1 MTPFSILF
9 ENDEILLINKPN
21 GVSVQGGKGIFH
33 PLDTELSAQLGYKI
47 HLVHR
52 LDKETSGILV
62 VSKNPVAA
70 AKWTKLIGQKEVKK
84 EYTAICIGK
93 PVVKGKTV
101 DSGVLEGIVE
111 AHGREQSANLSFC
124 VEESREFEVAKT
136 SEDGQTVVEMQ
147 KISLAKIK
155 IKLGTGRMHQIR
167 IQMAKN
173 GAPVAA
179 DDQHGNFKQ
188 NKLLRKLGIK
198 KLCLAATRLT
208 IPVDGKPRIFEIPLP
223 EHMKVIFDA
232 RNG

>member
-9 ENDEILLINKPN
+9 ENDEILLVNKPN

-33 PLDTELSAQLGYKI
+33 PLDTELSTQLGYKI

-52 LDKETSGILV
+52 LDKDTAGILV
-62 VSKNPVAA
+62 VAKNPVAA

-101 DSGVLEGIVE
+101 DSGTLEGIVE
-111 AHGREQSANLSFC
+111 AHGREQTANLSFS
-124 VEESREFEVAKT
+124 VQESREFEVTKT
-136 SEDGQTVVEMQ
+136 SEDGQTVLDKQ
-147 KISLAKIK
+147 KIVLSKIA

-167 IQMAKN
+167 IQMAK
-173 GAPVAA
+173 ALSPVAA

-198 KLCLAATRLT
+198 KLCLAATKLT
-208 IPVDGKPRIFEIPLP
+208 IPVAGKSMVFEIPLP
-223 EHMKVIFDA
+223 DHMKIFE
-232 RNG
+232 N